1 MLFSRLTEAFYRTIN
16 ERTPLLGSVE
26 EEDAHSHTGA
36 DQYYSP
42 EGTLTF
48 QLNIVVG
55 LGQTFFKT
63 TKI

>member
-26 EEDAHSHTGA
+26 EDDAHSHTGV

-42 EGTLTF
+42 EGTFTF
-48 QLNIVVG
+48 N
-55 LGQTFFKT
+55 KT
-63 TKI
+63 LWADLAKHFSK